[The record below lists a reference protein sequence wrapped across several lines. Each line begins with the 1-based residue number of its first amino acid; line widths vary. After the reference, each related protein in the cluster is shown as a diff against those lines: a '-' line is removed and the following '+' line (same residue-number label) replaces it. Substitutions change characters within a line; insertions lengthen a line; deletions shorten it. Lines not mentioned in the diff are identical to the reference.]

1 MLRVYYKMFLRPLI
15 KPNFA
20 RRYMSSSNNN
30 EIEGKLDLILSRTKS
45 ISDIQFAIFII
56 GMSSYIIQI
65 ARTINGK

>member
-1 MLRVYYKMFLRPLI
+1 MLCVYYKMFLRPLI
-15 KPNFA
+15 KPNIA

-30 EIEGKLDLILSRTKS
+30 EIEGKLDLILSRTKN
-45 ISDIQFAIFII
+45 ISDMQFVIFII